1 MKTIRNTVFPVF
13 AALALVLC
21 ASRCEEPD
29 VTPVNTDDGQLVAID
44 DAFDGVKRSSTT
56 YQLLVYSFCDSDG
69 DGIGDFRGI
78 TSKLDYLDA
87 MGVTA
92 LWLSPVQATSSYH
105 GYDVDDYYSLNPMFG
120 TEADFKNMVDA
131 AHAKGIKIYLDYV
144 LNHSGAGNA
153 WFKKAIADENSPY
166 RGYYFISA
174 NPASDYSKFPMLA
187 GTTYNSSEWK
197 SISSTSPVMTIS
209 STTEAVTNGTSSWN
223 LWYWEPGKDGK
234 SVKFV
239 ENGGNP
245 YLVMDI
251 SGDCGMLVRKYPNW
265 DSGSKYGA
273 MPGNTTLVPGTP
285 MTLVAEGADISF
297 SGSGRYRI
305 ELSNVSGGG
314 TVYYMGAF
322 STSMPDLNYGSPS
335 SFGSSQS
342 FQDIAASADK
352 WINMG
357 VDGLRLDA
365 VKHICGGLSS
375 WNNASNKAFLS
386 EWYQHCNATYKAAG
400 HSDDM
405 YMVGEVFNEYN
416 DSKCPYST
424 YLEGLPSVFN
434 FSFWWRLGE
443 TLNGTRT
450 GQAFVNELLAHQA
463 VFSGSGNVNSLKLSN
478 HDEDRTGEVL
488 GKSSAKE
495 KQAGAI
501 LLTAPGKPYIYQGE
515 ELGYYGSKSGG
526 DEYVRTPVNWDGGAW
541 ADNRLGGKTISDLK
555 GSAFSVKTQENDNTS
570 VLNVYKAFSRARNT
584 YPALAEGTM
593 SACTSISDQTLAAWY
608 MTDSAGHKM
617 LVVHN
622 VTAAV
627 KTITMTDDMSKPV
640 VILGK
645 AEKSGSRLVLDPY
658 SSIVFKLY

>member
-1 MKTIRNTVFPVF
+1 MKRIGII
-13 AALALVLC
+13 LALVLG
-21 ASRCEEPD
+21 ASGCGEPVEPPENPGD
-29 VTPVNTDDGQLVAID
+29 NSLAVIT
-44 DAFDGVKRSSTT
+44 DAFDGVKRASTT

-69 DGIGDFRGI
+69 DGIGDFNGI

-92 LWLSPVQATSSYH
+92 LWLSPVQATGSYH
-105 GYDVDDYYSLNPMFG
+105 GYDVDDYYALNPLFG
-120 TEADFKNMVDA
+120 TENDFKKMVDA

-144 LNHSGAGNA
+144 LNHSGSGNA
-153 WFKKAIADENSPY
+153 WFKEAIANENSPY
-166 RGYYFISA
+166 RDYYFISS
-174 NPASDYSKFPMLA
+174 NPGADYSKFPMLA
-187 GTTYNSSEWK
+187 GTTYNSGEWK
-197 SISSTSPVMTIS
+197 SISTSSPVITIS
-209 STTEAVTNGTSSWN
+209 STTEAVTNGNSSWN
-223 LWYWEPGKDGK
+223 IWYWDSGSEGKT
-234 SVKFV
+234 VKFV

-273 MPGNTTLVPGTP
+273 MPGNTTLVPGKP

-322 STSMPDLNYGSPS
+322 STSMPDLNYGNPADFAASA
-335 SFGSSQS
+335 SFK
-342 FQDIAASADK
+342 DIAASADK
-352 WINMG
+352 WIKMG

-386 EWYQHCNATYKAAG
+386 AWYNHCNATYKAAG
-400 HSDDM
+400 HNEDM
-405 YMVGEVFNEYN
+405 YMVGEVFNEYD

-424 YLEGLPSVFN
+424 YLEALPSVFD
-434 FSFWWRLGE
+434 FSFWWRLAE

-450 GQAFVNELLAHQA
+450 GRDFVNGMLSRQTVYAGER
-463 VFSGSGNVNSLKLSN
+463 NVNSLKLSN

-488 GKSSAKE
+488 GQSAAKE

-501 LLTAPGKPYIYQGE
+501 LLTSPGKPYIYQGE
-515 ELGYYGSKSGG
+515 ELGYFGNKGGG
-526 DEYVRTPVNWDGGAW
+526 DEYVRTPVNWDGGQW
-541 ADNRLGGKTISDLK
+541 ADARLGGKVIADLK
-555 GSAFSVKTQENDNTS
+555 GSAFSVKTQENDSAS

-584 YPALAEGTM
+584 YPALAEGSM
-593 SACTSISDQTLAAWY
+593 SACTSIADASVAAWY
-608 MTDSAGHKM
+608 MTDKAGQKM

-627 KTITMTDDMSKPV
+627 KTIPMTDDMSKPV

-645 AEKSGSRLVLDPY
+645 AEKNGSKLVLDPY

>member
-1 MKTIRNTVFPVF
+1 MKTIRNIIFPVI

-21 ASRCEEPD
+21 ASRCEEPE
-29 VTPVNTDDGQLVAID
+29 VPPINSEDGSLAAIT
-44 DAFDGVKRSSTT
+44 DAFDGVKRASTT
-56 YQLLVYSFCDSDG
+56 YQLLVYTFCDSDG
-69 DGIGDFRGI
+69 DGIGDFKGI
-78 TSKLDYLDA
+78 KSKLDYLDA

-92 LWLSPVQATSSYH
+92 LWLSPIHPTSSYH
-105 GYDVDDYYSLNPMFG
+105 GYDVNDYYTVNPLFG
-120 TEADFKNMVDA
+120 TEDDFRDLVSA

-144 LNHSGAGNA
+144 LNHTGADNP
-153 WFKKAIADENSPY
+153 WFREAVANENSPY
-166 RGYYFISA
+166 RGYYFIST
-174 NPASDYSKFPMLA
+174 NPAADYSKFPMLA
-187 GTTYNSSEWK
+187 GTTYNSGEWK
-197 SISSTSPVMTIS
+197 SISSASPVLTIT
-209 STTEAVTNGTSSWN
+209 STDEAVTNGNSNWN
-223 LWYWEPGKDGK
+223 IWFWQEGQDGK
-234 SVKFV
+234 AVKFV
-239 ENGGNP
+239 ENGSGNP

-273 MPGNTTLVPGTP
+273 VPGNTQLKTGQP

-322 STSMPDLNYGSPS
+322 STSMPDLNYGDPQDFS
-335 SFGSSQS
+335 SSAAFM
-342 FQDIAASADK
+342 DIAGSADK
-352 WINMG
+352 WIGMG

-386 EWYQHCNATYKAAG
+386 AWYQRCNSAYKAAG
-400 HSDDM
+400 HSDDI

-424 YLEGLPSVFN
+424 YLEALPSVFD
-434 FSFWWRLGE
+434 FSFWWRLSE
-443 TLNGTRT
+443 TINGSRT
-450 GQAFVNELLAHQA
+450 GQAFVNEMLAHQA
-463 VFSGSGNVNSLKLSN
+463 TFAGNVNSLKLSN

-488 GKSSAKE
+488 GKSEAKE

-515 ELGYYGSKSGG
+515 ELGYYGNKAGG
-526 DEYVRTPVNWDGGAW
+526 DEYVRTPMNWDGGRW
-541 ADNRLGGKTISDLK
+541 ADKPLNGKAISTLK
-555 GSAFSVKTQENDNTS
+555 GSEFSVKTQENDNAS
-570 VLNVYKAFSRARNT
+570 ILNVYKAFSRARNT

-593 SACTSISDQTLAAWY
+593 SACTSIADQTVAAWY
-608 MTDSAGHKM
+608 MTDSAGKKM

-627 KTITMTDDMSKPV
+627 KTIPMGDDMSKPV

-645 AEKSGSRLVLDPY
+645 AQKNGSKLVLDPY